1 MKAEL
6 CWICLDRKPLTGEH
20 KFKASDLR
28 SEFGREKMS
37 KLVRGTGIDTLEEIQ
52 GVKSK
57 KAKFKNSICA
67 NCNGSV
73 TQKADE
79 AYSTFVNS
87 FPNSPKTIEDL
98 YKVFETEDFLNGT
111 SKKCIELY
119 RYFGKLLGC
128 HIIEN
133 DLVVPENLRS
143 FVACENNEVSVYLKL
158 NFDEFARS
166 VTELLAENGDSSG
179 YVGHGGLIV
188 PCNKGT
194 PVPQSFSS
202 SYTLGTVMFEFGHDL
217 NSNYL
222 AENYYPDSALYLLTQ
237 GALKRDGHIL

>member
-1 MKAEL
+1 VKSEL
-6 CWICLDRKPLTGEH
+6 CWICLDKKPLTGEH

-28 SEFGREKMS
+28 NEFGREKMS

-79 AYSTFVNS
+79 AYSTFVKS
-87 FPNSPKTIEDL
+87 LPESPNTVEDL
-98 YKVFETEDFLNGT
+98 YEVFETADFLNGT

-143 FVACENNEVSVYLKL
+143 FVASENDEVSVYLKL
-158 NFDEFARS
+158 NFDEFARN
-166 VTELLAENGDSSG
+166 VTNLLAENVGYSG
-179 YVGHGGLIV
+179 YVGHGGLCV
-188 PCNKGT
+188 PCNRET
-194 PVPQSFSS
+194 HVPQRFVS
-202 SYTLGTVMFEFGHDL
+202 SYTLGTVMFEFWHDL
-217 NSNYL
+217 KPNYL
-222 AENYYPDSALYLLTQ
+222 TENYYPSSALYLLTQ
-237 GALKRDGHIL
+237 GALKRDGHI